1 MARPSTRARCS
12 SAQNRV
18 MGTNSSKPRTVSHP
32 CAGFLQASP
41 TYLPYPYR
49 TRGAIYSPQ
58 RPVASHA
65 RERCHTHTG
74 QGALSVSGLSR
85 LLSAPA
91 HTVSVPLSHTR
102 HACPAPGVSLSADC
116 TGALHRARTRY
127 GTRALS
133 TLHTTR
139 GRGEVDIR
147 GRRVARLLHRT
158 HTRTPRS
165 AAHVHK
171 SKRTVSAR
179 IHLRRELR
187 AAHGLP
193 PRRRASAARVARV
206 RRRAEVYP

>member
-1 MARPSTRARCS
+1 VPLTLPTVPVPYTGRNIQPTEACGLTREREMPHTHGA
-12 SAQNRV
+12 
-18 MGTNSSKPRTVSHP
+18 G
-32 CAGFLQASP
+32 CALRLGPLASP
-41 TYLPYPYR
+41 LGAGAHCVSATLTHATRLP
-49 TRGAIYSPQ
+49 
-58 RPVASHA
+58 RP
-65 RERCHTHTG
+65 RR
-74 QGALSVSGLSR
+74 
-85 LLSAPA
+85 
-91 HTVSVPLSHTR
+91 
-102 HACPAPGVSLSADC
+102 VSLC
-116 TGALHRARTRY
+116 GLHRCTAPCTY
-127 GTRALS
+127 TVWYTC
-133 TLHTTR
+133 TLHTPHHPGAGGSR
-139 GRGEVDIR
+139 HIR